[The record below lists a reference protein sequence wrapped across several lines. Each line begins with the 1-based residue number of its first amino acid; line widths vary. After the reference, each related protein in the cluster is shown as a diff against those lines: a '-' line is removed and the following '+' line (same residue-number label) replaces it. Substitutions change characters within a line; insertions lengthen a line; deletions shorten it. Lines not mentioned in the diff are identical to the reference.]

1 MVEPLSLGNIWQAL
15 RQAQGERSMKKR
27 MNLLA
32 LDTSTE
38 FLSLALALGEH
49 TFTHYQAAG
58 SASSQLVLPQIRL
71 LLDSA
76 NVKLNDLD
84 GIAFGAGPGAFT
96 GVRIA
101 SGVAQGLG
109 FGANLPV
116 VGINTLIAVAEAS
129 GQDKVIVCLDARMG
143 EIYHATLIKES
154 GNWLE
159 IHASSVCK
167 PQEAPLIKGDGW
179 FGAGSGWV
187 VYGEVLEQ
195 IYANNLITILDK
207 VMPNIL
213 PNITPTAE
221 AILRLALPVFEA
233 GQAKPAIEA
242 MPIYIRNRVALTTL
256 EREQG
261 LRL

>member
-1 MVEPLSLGNIWQAL
+1 
-15 RQAQGERSMKKR
+15 

-38 FLSLALALGEH
+38 FLSLALKLGENM
-49 TFTHYQAAG
+49 FTHYQETG
-58 SASSQLVLPQIRL
+58 SASSQLVLPQIQF

-76 NVKLNDLD
+76 NIKLKDLD

-116 VGINTLIAVAEAS
+116 VGINTLVAVAEAS

-143 EIYHATLIKES
+143 EIYHAALIKKYDNDEEN
-154 GNWLE
+154 GIWVE
-159 IHASSVCK
+159 ISETKVCK
-167 PQEAPLIKGDGW
+167 PQDAPAIEGDNW
-179 FGAGSGWV
+179 VGAGSGWA
-187 VYGEVLEQ
+187 VYAENLTLKYAQNLSQALPNVL
-195 IYANNLITILDK
+195 A
-207 VMPNIL
+207 
-213 PNITPTAE
+213 NITPTAE
-221 AILRLALPVFEA
+221 AILRLAQSVFES
-233 GQAKPAIEA
+233 GQAKSAIEA

>member
-1 MVEPLSLGNIWQAL
+1 
-15 RQAQGERSMKKR
+15 

-38 FLSLALALGEH
+38 YLSLALKLGDKI
-49 TFTHYQAAG
+49 FTHYQAAG
-58 SASSQLVLPQIRL
+58 SASSQLVLPQIQI

-76 NVKLNDLD
+76 NIKLGDLD

-109 FGANLPV
+109 YGANLPI
-116 VGINTLIAVAEAS
+116 VGINTLTAVAEES
-129 GQDKVIVCLDARMG
+129 GQDKVVVCLDARMG
-143 EIYHATLIKES
+143 EIYHAALIKQN
-154 GNWLE
+154 GVWLE
-159 IHASSVCK
+159 ISETKVCK
-167 PQEAPLIKGDGW
+167 PQVSPVLESNDW
-179 FGAGSGWV
+179 VGAGGGWAA
-187 VYGEVLEQ
+187 YKEVLMQ
-195 IYANNLITILDK
+195 IYSNHLSQSVNN
-207 VMPNIL
+207 VL
-213 PNITPTAE
+213 PDITPTAE
-221 AILRLALPVFEA
+221 AILRLAQPVFEA
-233 GQAKPAIEA
+233 GQAKPAMHA